1 MADSVADSVAD
12 SRADSLDTPSR
23 TPRPYRS
30 RVREQKA
37 AQTRER
43 IVRAGVVIVECLP
56 AWDWSAMTFQAV
68 AERAGVSKRTV
79 FRHFTTE
86 RELHDAVM
94 QRFQERAGVSYD
106 HVDLDDVAAVARR
119 VFEALSSFA
128 VASWTVASEDP
139 TFTAMDLARRDAL
152 RGAITSAAPHWT
164 SQQQTLAAG
173 VLDVLWS
180 PPAYE
185 RLVAQW
191 GASSSDAI
199 KAIEWAIGLVTR
211 SVKSGQPPQCS
222 PSP

>member
-1 MADSVADSVAD
+1 MPD
-12 SRADSLDTPSR
+12 SRADSRPSR
-23 TPRPYRS
+23 QYRS
-30 RVREQKA
+30 RVREQQT

-43 IVRAGVVIVECLP
+43 IVRAGVAIVECLP

-79 FRHFTTE
+79 FRHFATE

-94 QRFQERAGVSYD
+94 QRFQERAGVSYER
-106 HVDLDDVAAVARR
+106 VDLDDVAAVARR

-128 VASWTVASEDP
+128 VSSWTVGSEDP
-139 TFTAMDLARRDAL
+139 TFTAMDRARGDAL
-152 RGAITSAAPHWT
+152 RGAIASAAPHWT
-164 SQQQTLAAG
+164 SQEQTLAAG

-199 KAIEWAIGLVTR
+199 KAIEWAIGLVAYGI
-211 SVKSGQPPQCS
+211 KSGPP
-222 PSP
+222 PN